1 MPLRKYAFI
10 RISTL
15 FLALIFAML
24 SLVLPAQALSLSAQ
38 SAVLIDARDGRV
50 LYEKDADTP
59 RPMASTTKIMTAVV
73 ALESCDVSEIIEIAD
88 EAVGVEGSSI
98 YLQKG
103 ERMTLLEL
111 LYALLLQS
119 ANDAAVAIAVGVGG
133 SVGNFAD
140 MMNEKAT
147 SLGLTSTHFENPN
160 GLDADGHVT
169 TAREL
174 ALLTAYA
181 LKNPIFAEIVATY
194 KRKISGPNGTVRLV
208 VNHNKLLNMY
218 DGCVGVKTGF
228 TKKSGRCLVSAACR
242 ESLTLVSVTLSAPD
256 DWRDHTAML
265 NYGYE
270 NYCCEI
276 LCDEGGFIEALP
288 VVGGVQDSLLCAN
301 CDYVAATLP
310 RDHGE
315 ITVDVQLPQMIY
327 APVSAG
333 DIVGHVTYKCDGKVI
348 GETDI
353 KAAYNIEQIKFKKN
367 FWQKV
372 WDFVTGIF
380 S

>member
-1 MPLRKYAFI
+1 MRKYSYI
-10 RISTL
+10 RISSLLAALL
-15 FLALIFAML
+15 FALL

-73 ALESCDVSEIIEIAD
+73 ALESCDVNEIIEIAD

-169 TAREL
+169 TAHEL

-228 TKKSGRCLVSAACR
+228 TKKSGRCLVSAAYR

-353 KAAYNIEQIKFKKN
+353 KAAYNIEQIRYKKN

-372 WDFVTGIF
+372 WDFITGIF

>member
-1 MPLRKYAFI
+1 MRKYSYI
-10 RISTL
+10 RIFSLLAALL
-15 FLALIFAML
+15 FALL

-59 RPMASTTKIMTAVV
+59 RSMASTTKIMTAVV
-73 ALESCDVSEIIEIAD
+73 ALESCDVNEIIEIAN

-140 MMNEKAT
+140 MMNEKAM

-169 TAREL
+169 TAHEL

-288 VVGGVQDSLLCAN
+288 VVGGVQDSLLCVN

-315 ITVDVQLPQMIY
+315 ISIDVRLPQMIY

-353 KAAYNIEQIKFKKN
+353 KAAYNIEQIRYKKN

-372 WDFVTGIF
+372 WDFITGIF

>member
-1 MPLRKYAFI
+1 MRKYAFI

-15 FLALIFAML
+15 LLALLFALL
-24 SLVLPAQALSLSAQ
+24 SLVSPAQALSLSAQ

-50 LYEKDADTP
+50 LYEKDADMP

-73 ALESCDVSEIIEIAD
+73 ALESCDVNEIIEIAD

-140 MMNEKAT
+140 MMNEKAM

-169 TAREL
+169 TAHEL

-353 KAAYNIEQIKFKKN
+353 KAAYNIEQIRYKKN

-372 WDFVTGIF
+372 WDFITGIF

>member
-1 MPLRKYAFI
+1 MRKYSYI
-10 RISTL
+10 RISSL
-15 FLALIFAML
+15 LAALLFAML

-73 ALESCDVSEIIEIAD
+73 ALESCDVNEIIEIAD

-140 MMNEKAT
+140 MMNEKAM

-181 LKNPIFAEIVATY
+181 LKNPTFAEIVATY
-194 KRKISGPNGTVRLV
+194 KRKISGPDGAVRLV

-242 ESLTLVSVTLSAPD
+242 ESLTLVAVTLSAPD

-265 NYGYE
+265 DYGYE

-276 LCDEGGFIEALP
+276 LCDEGGFIETLP
-288 VVGGVQDSLLCAN
+288 VVGGAQDSLLCVN

-353 KAAYNIEQIKFKKN
+353 KAAYNIEQIRYKKN

-372 WDFVTGIF
+372 WDFITGIF

>member
-1 MPLRKYAFI
+1 MRKYAFI

-15 FLALIFAML
+15 FLALLFAML
-24 SLVLPAQALSLSAQ
+24 SLVSPAQALSLSAQ

-73 ALESCDVSEIIEIAD
+73 ALESCNVNEIIEIAD

-133 SVGNFAD
+133 CVGNFAD
-140 MMNEKAT
+140 MMNEKAM

-181 LKNPIFAEIVATY
+181 LKNPTFAEIVATY
-194 KRKISGPNGTVRLV
+194 KRKISGPDGTVRLV

-353 KAAYNIEQIKFKKN
+353 KAAYNIEQIRYKKN

-372 WDFVTGIF
+372 WDFITGIF

>member
-1 MPLRKYAFI
+1 MRKYAFI

-15 FLALIFAML
+15 FLALLFAML

-73 ALESCDVSEIIEIAD
+73 ALESCDVNEIIEIAD

-181 LKNPIFAEIVATY
+181 LKNPTFAEIVATY

-276 LCDEGGFIEALP
+276 LCDEGGFIETLP
-288 VVGGVQDSLLCAN
+288 VVGGVQDSLLCVN

-315 ITVDVQLPQMIY
+315 ISIDVRLPQMIY

-333 DIVGHVTYKCDGKVI
+333 DIVGHVTYKCEGKVI
-348 GETDI
+348 GETDV
-353 KAAYNIEQIKFKKN
+353 KAAYNIEQIRYKKN

-372 WDFVTGIF
+372 WDFITGIF

>member
-1 MPLRKYAFI
+1 MRKYAFI

-15 FLALIFAML
+15 FLALLFAML

-73 ALESCDVSEIIEIAD
+73 ALESCDVNEIIEIAD

-140 MMNEKAT
+140 MMNEKAV

-181 LKNPIFAEIVATY
+181 LKNPTFAEIVATY
-194 KRKISGPNGTVRLV
+194 KRKISGPDGTVRLV

-276 LCDEGGFIEALP
+276 LCDEGGFIETLP

-353 KAAYNIEQIKFKKN
+353 KAAYNIEQIRYKKN

-372 WDFVTGIF
+372 WDFITGIF

>member
-15 FLALIFAML
+15 FLALLFAML

-73 ALESCDVSEIIEIAD
+73 ALESCDVNEIIEIAD

-160 GLDADGHVT
+160 GLDADGHLT
-169 TAREL
+169 TAYDI
-174 ALLTAYA
+174 A
-181 LKNPIFAEIVATY
+181 VAVVGSCFQCFF
-194 KRKISGPNGTVRLV
+194 KRV
-208 VNHNKLLNMY
+208 VHF
-218 DGCVGVKTGF
+218 G
-228 TKKSGRCLVSAACR
+228 SRCCEMRIACYYHI
-242 ESLTLVSVTLSAPD
+242 LSARQCTFGQRIPCAASHD
-256 DWRDHTAML
+256 D
-265 NYGYE
+265 
-270 NYCCEI
+270 
-276 LCDEGGFIEALP
+276 
-288 VVGGVQDSLLCAN
+288 GVARSQ
-301 CDYVAATLP
+301 
-310 RDHGE
+310 
-315 ITVDVQLPQMIY
+315 
-327 APVSAG
+327 
-333 DIVGHVTYKCDGKVI
+333 
-348 GETDI
+348 
-353 KAAYNIEQIKFKKN
+353 
-367 FWQKV
+367 
-372 WDFVTGIF
+372 
-380 S
+380 

>member
-1 MPLRKYAFI
+1 MRKYAFI

-73 ALESCDVSEIIEIAD
+73 ALESCDVNEIIEIAD

-103 ERMTLLEL
+103 EHMTLLEL

-133 SVGNFAD
+133 SVENFAD

-372 WDFVTGIF
+372 WDFITGIF

>member
-1 MPLRKYAFI
+1 MRRYAFI

-15 FLALIFAML
+15 LLALLFAML
-24 SLVLPAQALSLSAQ
+24 SLVSPAQALSLSAQ

-73 ALESCDVSEIIEIAD
+73 ALESCDVNEIIEIAD

-288 VVGGVQDSLLCAN
+288 VIGGVQDSLLCVN

-315 ITVDVQLPQMIY
+315 ISIDVQLPKMVY
-327 APVSAG
+327 APVNAG
-333 DIVGHVTYKCDGKVI
+333 DIVGHVTYKCEGKVI

-353 KAAYNIEQIKFKKN
+353 KAAYNIEQIRYKKN

-372 WDFVTGIF
+372 WDFITGIF

>member
-1 MPLRKYAFI
+1 MRNFGFFRFLCLILATAFLLLGSVMPVR
-10 RISTL
+10 
-15 FLALIFAML
+15 
-24 SLVLPAQALSLSAQ
+24 ALSLSAQ
-38 SAVLIDARDGRV
+38 SAVLIDARDGKI

-59 RPMASTTKIMTAVV
+59 RPMASTTKIMTAIV
-73 ALESCDVSEIIEIAD
+73 AIENGDVNEIIEITD

-103 ERMTLLEL
+103 EKMTLLEL

-133 SVGNFAD
+133 SVEGFAR
-140 MMNEKAT
+140 MMNEKAIE
-147 SLGLTSTHFENPN
+147 LGLTSTHFENPN

-181 LKNPIFAEIVATY
+181 LKNPTFAEIVSTY
-194 KRKISGPNGTVRLV
+194 KRKISGPDGGVRLV

-242 ESLTLVSVTLSAPD
+242 ESLTLVAVTLSAPD
-256 DWRDHTAML
+256 DWRDHTALL
-265 NYGYE
+265 NHGYE
-270 NYCCEI
+270 NYLCEI
-276 LCDEGGFIEALP
+276 LCDEGGFIETLP
-288 VVGGVQDSLLCAN
+288 VVGGVQDSLLCVN
-301 CDYVAATLP
+301 CDFVAATLP
-310 RDHGE
+310 RSHGE
-315 ITVDVQLPQMIY
+315 IGVNVKLPQMIY
-327 APVSAG
+327 APVKAG
-333 DIVGHVTYKCDGKVI
+333 DVVGHVTYRCDGKVI

-353 KAAYNIEQIKFKKN
+353 KAAYDVQQINYKKN

-372 WDFVTGIF
+372 WDFISGIF

>member
-1 MPLRKYAFI
+1 MRNFGFFRFLCLILATAFLLLGSVMPVR
-10 RISTL
+10 
-15 FLALIFAML
+15 
-24 SLVLPAQALSLSAQ
+24 ALSLSAQ
-38 SAVLIDARDGRV
+38 SAVLIDARDGKI

-59 RPMASTTKIMTAVV
+59 RPMASTTKIMTAIV
-73 ALESCDVSEIIEIAD
+73 AIENGDVNEIIEITD

-103 ERMTLLEL
+103 EKMTLLEL

-119 ANDAAVAIAVGVGG
+119 ANDAAVAIAVGIGG
-133 SVGNFAD
+133 SVEGFAR
-140 MMNEKAT
+140 MMNEKAIE
-147 SLGLTSTHFENPN
+147 LGLTSTHFENPN

-181 LKNPIFAEIVATY
+181 LKNPTFAEIVSTY
-194 KRKISGPNGTVRLV
+194 KRKISGPDGGVRLV

-242 ESLTLVSVTLSAPD
+242 ESLTLVAVTLSAPD
-256 DWRDHTAML
+256 DWRDHTALL
-265 NYGYE
+265 NHGYE
-270 NYCCEI
+270 NYLCEI
-276 LCDEGGFIEALP
+276 LCDEGGFIETLP
-288 VVGGVQDSLLCAN
+288 VVGGVQDSLLCVN
-301 CDYVAATLP
+301 CDFVAATLP
-310 RDHGE
+310 RSHGE
-315 ITVDVQLPQMIY
+315 IGVNVKLPQMIY
-327 APVSAG
+327 APVKAG
-333 DIVGHVTYKCDGKVI
+333 DVVGHVTYRCDGKVI

-353 KAAYNIEQIKFKKN
+353 KAAYDVQQINYKKN

-372 WDFVTGIF
+372 WDFISGIF

>member
-1 MPLRKYAFI
+1 MRNFGFFRFLCLILATAFLLLGSVMPVR
-10 RISTL
+10 
-15 FLALIFAML
+15 
-24 SLVLPAQALSLSAQ
+24 ALSLSAQ
-38 SAVLIDARDGRV
+38 SAVLIDARDGKI

-59 RPMASTTKIMTAVV
+59 RPMASTTKIMTAIV
-73 ALESCDVSEIIEIAD
+73 AIENGDVNEIIEITD

-103 ERMTLLEL
+103 EKMTLLEL

-119 ANDAAVAIAVGVGG
+119 ANDAAVAIAVGIGG
-133 SVGNFAD
+133 SVEGFAR
-140 MMNEKAT
+140 MMNEKAIE
-147 SLGLTSTHFENPN
+147 LGLTSTHFENPN

-181 LKNPIFAEIVATY
+181 LKNPTFAEIVSTY
-194 KRKISGPNGTVRLV
+194 KRKISGPDGGVRLV

-242 ESLTLVSVTLSAPD
+242 ESLTLVAVTLSAPD
-256 DWRDHTAML
+256 DWRDHTALL
-265 NYGYE
+265 NHGYE
-270 NYCCEI
+270 NYLCEI
-276 LCDEGGFIEALP
+276 LCDEGGFIETLP
-288 VVGGVQDSLLCAN
+288 VVGGVQDSLLCVN
-301 CDYVAATLP
+301 CDFVAATLP
-310 RDHGE
+310 RSHGE
-315 ITVDVQLPQMIY
+315 IGVNVKLPQMIY
-327 APVSAG
+327 APVKAG
-333 DIVGHVTYKCDGKVI
+333 DVVGHVTYRCDGKVI

-353 KAAYNIEQIKFKKN
+353 KAAYDVQQIKYKKN

-372 WDFVTGIF
+372 WDFISGIF

>member
-1 MPLRKYAFI
+1 MRKYAFI

-15 FLALIFAML
+15 FLALLFAML
-24 SLVLPAQALSLSAQ
+24 SLVSPAQALSLSAQ

-73 ALESCDVSEIIEIAD
+73 ALESCDVNEIIEIAD

-181 LKNPIFAEIVATY
+181 LKNPTFAEIVATY

-242 ESLTLVSVTLSAPD
+242 ESLTLVAVTLSAPD

-265 NYGYE
+265 DYGYE

-276 LCDEGGFIEALP
+276 LCDEGGFIETLP
-288 VVGGVQDSLLCAN
+288 VVGGVQDSLLCVN

-353 KAAYNIEQIKFKKN
+353 KAAYNIEQIRYKKN

-372 WDFVTGIF
+372 WDFITGIF

>member
-1 MPLRKYAFI
+1 MRKYAFI

-15 FLALIFAML
+15 FLALLFAML

-73 ALESCDVSEIIEIAD
+73 ALESCDVNEIIEIAD

-169 TAREL
+169 TAHEL

-181 LKNPIFAEIVATY
+181 LKNPTFAEIVATY
-194 KRKISGPNGTVRLV
+194 KRKISGPDGTVRLV

-242 ESLTLVSVTLSAPD
+242 ESLTLVAVTLSAPD

-353 KAAYNIEQIKFKKN
+353 KAAYNIEQIRYKKN

-372 WDFVTGIF
+372 WDFITGIF

>member
-1 MPLRKYAFI
+1 MRKYAFI

-15 FLALIFAML
+15 FLALLFAML

-73 ALESCDVSEIIEIAD
+73 ALESCDVNEIIEIAD

-140 MMNEKAT
+140 MMNEKAV

-181 LKNPIFAEIVATY
+181 LKNPTFAEIVATY
-194 KRKISGPNGTVRLV
+194 KRKISGPDGTVRLV

-256 DWRDHTAML
+256 DWRDHMAML

-276 LCDEGGFIEALP
+276 LCDEGGFIETLP

-315 ITVDVQLPQMIY
+315 ITVDVQLPQMIPLNCSSWY
-327 APVSAG
+327 A
-333 DIVGHVTYKCDGKVI
+333 
-348 GETDI
+348 
-353 KAAYNIEQIKFKKN
+353 
-367 FWQKV
+367 
-372 WDFVTGIF
+372 F
-380 S
+380 SDRLFA

>member
-1 MPLRKYAFI
+1 MRKYSYI
-10 RISTL
+10 RIFSLLAALL
-15 FLALIFAML
+15 FALL

-59 RPMASTTKIMTAVV
+59 RSMASTTKIMTAVV
-73 ALESCDVSEIIEIAD
+73 ALESCDVNEIIEIAN

-140 MMNEKAT
+140 MMNEKAM

-169 TAREL
+169 TAHEL

-353 KAAYNIEQIKFKKN
+353 KAAYNIEQIRYKKN

-372 WDFVTGIF
+372 WDFITGIF

>member
-1 MPLRKYAFI
+1 MRKYAFL

-15 FLALIFAML
+15 FLALLFAMI

-38 SAVLIDARDGRV
+38 SAVLIDARDGSV

-73 ALESCDVSEIIEIAD
+73 ALESCDVNEIIEIAD

-194 KRKISGPNGTVRLV
+194 KRKFSGPNGTVRLV

-276 LCDEGGFIEALP
+276 LCDEGGFIETLP
-288 VVGGVQDSLLCAN
+288 VVGGVQDSLLCVN

-315 ITVDVQLPQMIY
+315 ISIDVRLPQMIY

-333 DIVGHVTYKCDGKVI
+333 DIVGHVTYKCEGKVI

-372 WDFVTGIF
+372 WDFITGIF

>member
-1 MPLRKYAFI
+1 MRKYSYI
-10 RISTL
+10 RISSLLAALL
-15 FLALIFAML
+15 FALL

-73 ALESCDVSEIIEIAD
+73 ALESCDVNEIIEIAD

-181 LKNPIFAEIVATY
+181 LKNPTFAEIVATY
-194 KRKISGPNGTVRLV
+194 KRKISGPDGTVRLV

-218 DGCVGVKTGF
+218 NGCVGVKTGF

-353 KAAYNIEQIKFKKN
+353 KAAYNIEQIRYKKN

-372 WDFVTGIF
+372 WDFITGIF

>member
-1 MPLRKYAFI
+1 MRNFGFFRFLCLILATAFLLLGSVMPVR
-10 RISTL
+10 
-15 FLALIFAML
+15 
-24 SLVLPAQALSLSAQ
+24 ALSLSAQ
-38 SAVLIDARDGRV
+38 SAVLIDARDGKI

-59 RPMASTTKIMTAVV
+59 RPMASTTKIMTAIV
-73 ALESCDVSEIIEIAD
+73 AIENGDVNEIIEITD

-103 ERMTLLEL
+103 EKMTLLEL

-133 SVGNFAD
+133 SVEGFAR
-140 MMNEKAT
+140 MMNEKAIE
-147 SLGLTSTHFENPN
+147 LGLTSTHFENPN

-181 LKNPIFAEIVATY
+181 LKNPTFAEIVSTY
-194 KRKISGPNGTVRLV
+194 KRKISGPDGGVRLV

-242 ESLTLVSVTLSAPD
+242 ESLTLVAVTLSAPD
-256 DWRDHTAML
+256 DWRDHTALL
-265 NYGYE
+265 NHGYE
-270 NYCCEI
+270 NYLCEI
-276 LCDEGGFIEALP
+276 LCDEGGFIETLP
-288 VVGGVQDSLLCAN
+288 VVGGVQDSLLCVN
-301 CDYVAATLP
+301 CDFVAATLP
-310 RDHGE
+310 RSHGE
-315 ITVDVQLPQMIY
+315 IGVNVKLPQMIY
-327 APVSAG
+327 APVKAG
-333 DIVGHVTYKCDGKVI
+333 DVVGHVTYRCDGKVI

-353 KAAYNIEQIKFKKN
+353 KAAYDVQQIKYKKN

-372 WDFVTGIF
+372 WDFISGIF